1 MGNMDADEDPM
12 WSEDHK
18 SRWRR
23 WQCLRWLY
31 KHMSMGKFRHR
42 GACIE
47 NVLWEISSRDPN
59 RPNDP
64 RHEVGVELT
73 HFVSAVVNAYGF
85 EERTYVEQQIFQLCQ
100 NYGDVA
106 TSGLIDWREIVCAL
120 HALNNT
126 GHCYDRP
133 MKLLQHFFAIYALP
147 SYTNVVAREDL
158 LTLIS
163 IAAITEEELHHT
175 EGALDTN
182 LSRLELSAA
191 TAEGAAE
198 SALHVGCQQ
207 KQRFVQYSTFQRILT
222 VDDPAILS
230 AFQAQIWRRL
240 PSTQKLTYLRLQDE
254 ASCQW
259 LEDYVRRYNASKAR
273 ILWKQCT
280 LVRHY
285 RRWCRY
291 LRRQR
296 TISTQ
301 VMIITKRRCKNYIQ
315 FWRSYV
321 HVRLASFRKRQI
333 AQILGQKALV
343 QRAFANRWRR
353 WVVCQQRIRHAV
365 GVPKKYQKNVAQGCY
380 YLRTARKFSLL
391 RRALTRWSDTIV
403 WIRQWETACRVARRL
418 QITWHFRA
426 FKAYYLQRRSE
437 KIIER
442 DCVQRQMYLQR
453 ILQEAD
459 QIRRETEANV
469 AARNKAEEHTQQER
483 RKSEHRDN
491 LAWAMRRRAAARAFQ
506 DRMKSEIQKEERAK
520 QVEVM
525 NKEREDAF
533 KKKWDQLEI
542 DRVDTQRAATLEWLT
557 SKQSKSTILKEFK
570 RIRREFFQPPTPRS
584 MDREAKLKSLA
595 SIVLIRIEA
604 ILFQKHLLLEDV
616 IRQYDKKSRGY
627 LSHDEFKRLVDDL
640 PVDLSA
646 EQVRQIIREID
657 SDDDGYINLAE
668 LENALEGVHRYNGLA
683 ASPWRQ
689 YIDPAQDVM
698 CYTNLTTGESILEH
712 RMTNRKLMEITRS
725 NFLAETELADI
736 KQVRQDR
743 AEAWEA
749 LVNDDAVAR
758 IQRMY
763 RRFRARQELK
773 RLNWKIQAKVKK
785 DRELRCGEAA
795 LHIQQWY
802 RKCLADWIYGLAI
815 LLHVEAIPDLNNRIL
830 YYYNHTSGSSS
841 WEPPPK
847 PVHRPQDFVGTGPY
861 VQWDVPLGRPL
872 RRMFQKPPGYPLCT
886 RCLQSLAL
894 LQCDTVPGVYCF
906 SCFRQTVDVR
916 FLRENANTAP
926 LKRVSKITCSYCA
939 KHDAAWRCTMDAQQG
954 GKLIGR
960 VACAKCQPR
969 LHVDKKLAWIRI

>member
-1 MGNMDADEDPM
+1 
-12 WSEDHK
+12 
-18 SRWRR
+18 
-23 WQCLRWLY
+23 
-31 KHMSMGKFRHR
+31 MGKLQHR

-47 NVLWEISSRDPN
+47 NVLWEISSRDPS

-64 RHEVGVELT
+64 RHEVGVELA
-73 HFVSAVVNAYGF
+73 HFVSAVANAYGF
-85 EERTYVEQQIFQLCQ
+85 EERGYVEQHIYQLCQ
-100 NYGDVA
+100 NYGDIA
-106 TSGLIDWREIVCAL
+106 TDGLIDWREIVCAL

-147 SYTNVVAREDL
+147 SYANVVARKDL

-163 IAAITEEELHHT
+163 IAAITDEELLVT
-175 EGALDTN
+175 KEALDKN

-191 TAEGAAE
+191 TAEGTNSGSE
-198 SALHVGCQQ
+198 GALLVGSRQ
-207 KQRFVQYSTFQRILT
+207 KDRFVQYSTFQRILH
-222 VDDPAILS
+222 VEDPSILN

-259 LEDYVRRYNASKAR
+259 LEDYIRRYNASKAR
-273 ILWKQCT
+273 LLWRQCT

-285 RRWCRY
+285 RQWCRY
-291 LRRQR
+291 SRWQR
-296 TISTQ
+296 TINTQ
-301 VMIITKRRCKNYIQ
+301 VMIIAKRRCRNYIH
-315 FWRSYV
+315 FWRSYANE
-321 HVRLASFRKRQI
+321 RQASLRQRQI

-343 QRAFANRWRR
+343 HRVFANRWRR
-353 WVVCQQRIRHAV
+353 WVVCKQRIRRAV
-365 GVPKKYQKNVAQGCY
+365 GVPKCYQKNVAQGCF

-391 RRALTRWSDTIV
+391 RRALTRWSNTV
-403 WIRQWETACRVARRL
+403 VEIRQWETACCVAIHL
-418 QITWHFRA
+418 QKTWHFRA
-426 FKAYYLQRRSE
+426 FKAFYLQRRSE
-437 KIIER
+437 KIIEK
-442 DCVQRQMYLQR
+442 DCVQRQTYLHR

-469 AARNKAEEHTQQER
+469 AARKEAEERAQQENNKAEHQE
-483 RKSEHRDN
+483 K
-491 LAWAMRRRAAARAFQ
+491 LAWAIRRRAAARALQ
-506 DRMKSEIQKEERAK
+506 ERMKAEIQKQEHAK
-520 QVEVM
+520 QVEII
-525 NKEREDAF
+525 KRDREEAF
-533 KKKWDQLEI
+533 KKKWDQLET
-542 DRVDTQRAATLEWLT
+542 DRVEDQREATLEWLA
-557 SKQSKSTILKEFK
+557 SKQSKGTILKEFK

-584 MDREAKLKSLA
+584 MEREAKLKSLA

-604 ILFQKHLLLEDV
+604 ILFQKHLLLKDV
-616 IRQYDKKSRGY
+616 IRQYDKSSRGY

-657 SDDDGYINLAE
+657 SDDDGYIDLAE
-668 LENALEGVHRYNGLA
+668 LENALECVHRYNGLA

-712 RMTNRKLMEITRS
+712 RMTNRKLMEITRA
-725 NFLAETELADI
+725 NFLAETELSAI
-736 KQVRQDR
+736 KHVRQDR
-743 AEAWEA
+743 AAAWEA
-749 LVNDDAVAR
+749 LVKNDAVAR

-785 DRELRCGEAA
+785 GREVRRDEAA

-802 RKCLADWIYGLAI
+802 RQCLADWIYGLAI
-815 LLHVEAIPDLNNRIL
+815 LLHVEAVPDLNNRTL
-830 YYYNHTSGSSS
+830 YYYNHKSGSSS

-847 PVHRPQDFVGTGPY
+847 PVHLPQDFVGTGPY
-861 VQWDVPLGRPL
+861 VQWDLPLDQPL
-872 RRMFQKPPGYPLCT
+872 RRTFQKPPGYPPCT

-894 LQCDTVPGVYCF
+894 LQCRAVPGAYCF
-906 SCFRQTVDVR
+906 SCFRQTVDVQ
-916 FLRENANTAP
+916 FLRANVRSAP
-926 LKRVSKITCSYCA
+926 VNRVSRITCSYCA
-939 KHDAAWRCTMDAQQG
+939 KHAAAWRCTMDAQHG
-954 GKLIGR
+954 GKLVGR

-969 LHVDKKLAWIRI
+969 LHVDGKFAWIRL